1 MDPKPAPGRVSK
13 QALVSAGSCTK
24 GKFPDFLW
32 GRDDRALVG
41 PPGAPGLKYKST
53 QTHAYS
59 TPAQGVCQHF
69 KRLCGGRRP
78 PYHLPPPWLAGP
90 AGGVLGGARPLATI
104 QTLPKWPKNRAPS
117 RNSRGERGRVREGG
131 GGWGDGFTLCVSA
144 AVETTGWH
152 HAQQRR
158 RYGELVDLQLLYS
171 AKLGA
176 AQAHPGAGEAWRRR
190 KMVARPRRGKI
201 YTLQRQSGGIWACTS
216 PGWGSPAS
224 DIQGVAR
231 CPTSGGGGTAPPPT
245 SPHREKEPGAYC
257 WPTVMAVVPPT
268 TAGAEGLPHA
278 LPTTSMSASININ
291 IHVDVHV
298 QIQMWQRVPGG

>member
-1 MDPKPAPGRVSK
+1 MGPKPAPGRVSK

-24 GKFPDFLW
+24 GKFPDFLS

-131 GGWGDGFTLCVSA
+131 GGWGPDDDFTLCVSA

-176 AQAHPGAGEAWRRR
+176 AQAHPGAGEAC
-190 KMVARPRRGKI
+190 
-201 YTLQRQSGGIWACTS
+201 RQQNSSAPQAGENMQH
-216 PGWGSPAS
+216 SPAA
-224 DIQGVAR
+224 IWWHLGRHFAR
-231 CPTSGGGGTAPPPT
+231 MGF
-245 SPHREKEPGAYC
+245 
-257 WPTVMAVVPPT
+257 TV
-268 TAGAEGLPHA
+268 L
-278 LPTTSMSASININ
+278 
-291 IHVDVHV
+291 
-298 QIQMWQRVPGG
+298 